1 MRFSMRFLRGK
12 GGDRMK
18 GGKKGGPK
26 AWGRRSETEIED
38 GKRTKTEKERD
49 GFPGSVVNG

>member
-1 MRFSMRFLRGK
+1 
-12 GGDRMK
+12 MK

-49 GFPGSVVNG
+49 GFPGSVANG